1 MARPTDW
8 DESKERHQI
17 RLTPTCWR
25 HLGDIA
31 AANDLPSR
39 AEAIEYLSRYAVK
52 QSLVFEQDDIS
63 LEAIANLDAF
73 ATQLNCSRSEFVE
86 RLARGDGDAIALLVA
101 QEINELV
108 QRYEQAKICQ
118 QDITRYPTS
127 VEFKLDKLNGFLLD
141 KESLVVID
149 SWGAVEPDQIAQTQA
164 WLKAEQKLRSL
175 RAFINNKEPV

>member
-1 MARPTDW
+1 MKGKQ
-8 DESKERHQI
+8 SLKQI
-17 RLTPTCWR
+17 RAKKGDARTEYEEVKQRCNLSLTPT
-25 HLGDIA
+25 
-31 AANDLPSR
+31 
-39 AEAIEYLSRYAVK
+39 
-52 QSLVFEQDDIS
+52 
-63 LEAIANLDAF
+63 AIANLDAF
-73 ATQLNCSRSEFVE
+73 ATQLNISRSEFVE

-108 QRYEQAKICQ
+108 QRHEQAKICQ

>member
-1 MARPTDW
+1 MKGKQ
-8 DESKERHQI
+8 SLKQI
-17 RLTPTCWR
+17 RAKKGDARTEYEEVKQRCNLSLTPT
-25 HLGDIA
+25 
-31 AANDLPSR
+31 
-39 AEAIEYLSRYAVK
+39 
-52 QSLVFEQDDIS
+52 
-63 LEAIANLDAF
+63 AIANLDAF
-73 ATQLNCSRSEFVE
+73 ATQLNISRSEFVE